1 MIWNSVFSIRA
12 WSSLK
17 SVAAQYYEV
26 GDGLYCVGDN
36 VFFITQPY
44 NECFEEGLPDAPFVT
59 SAYWAASVGAIRH
72 CVLQELEAFEGA
84 ISIPPEELLLG
95 SRGSYEELR
104 VMAGASEVATYR
116 SMDGAFVNKSISV
129 GRFCYF
135 FMGRDID
142 PYQTPYAVEV
152 TLS

>member
-1 MIWNSVFSIRA
+1 MTWDNVFSIKA

-17 SVAAQYYEV
+17 SVTAQCYEV
-26 GDGLYCVGDN
+26 GDGLYCVGEN
-36 VFFITQPY
+36 IFFMTQPY
-44 NECFEEGLPDAPFVT
+44 NENFEEGLPEAPFVT

-72 CVLQELEAFEGA
+72 CVLQELEAFDGA
-84 ISIPPEELLLG
+84 GSHPPEELLLG

-129 GRFCYF
+129 GKFCYF

-152 TLS
+152 ALD